1 MIDLIILGL
10 VCIVAPWFAKMAG
23 YEVPRKPFDLVGIAG
38 IFFLLGASVFIGLN
52 HVTWLASLGTFVLS
66 LPYVVGVILLGLG
79 AIWGTVAV
87 LQEPGHGLLMKKM

>member
-1 MIDLIILGL
+1 MLDLIVLGL

-38 IFFLLGASVFIGLN
+38 IFFLLGASLFIGVE
-52 HVTWLASLGTFVLS
+52 HVAWLSWLGAFILS
-66 LPYVVGVILLGLG
+66 LPYVVGVVLLGLG

-87 LQEPGHGLLMKKM
+87 LMEPGHGLLMKKM

>member
-1 MIDLIILGL
+1 MIDLIVLGL

-23 YEVPRKPFDLVGIAG
+23 YEVPRKPFDLVGISG

-87 LQEPGHGLLMKKM
+87 LQEPGHGMLMKKL